1 MAWETAAP
9 ACPGGRATQC
19 GNTDLAVRAGGIA
32 LPARPGPMDWPDTA
46 SRAFCGLAGSRASPA
61 PGEVRSAAGACRR
74 RRPGRSEEHTSE
86 LQSLMRL
93 PYAVFCLKQKNNPL
107 NPSQHTKHTP
117 RNNKQDNHT
126 CTQPKP

>member
-46 SRAFCGLAGSRASPA
+46 SRALCGLAGSRASPA
-61 PGEVRSAAGACRR
+61 PGEVRSVAGACRR
-74 RRPGRSEEHTSE
+74 RRPGGRAAGLGDVGAHLRLQRSEEHTSE
-86 LQSLMRL
+86 LQSLMRIS
-93 PYAVFCLKQKNNPL
+93 YAVFCLKKKTKTIKITE
-107 NPSQHTKHTP
+107 PS
-117 RNNKQDNHT
+117 
-126 CTQPKP
+126 